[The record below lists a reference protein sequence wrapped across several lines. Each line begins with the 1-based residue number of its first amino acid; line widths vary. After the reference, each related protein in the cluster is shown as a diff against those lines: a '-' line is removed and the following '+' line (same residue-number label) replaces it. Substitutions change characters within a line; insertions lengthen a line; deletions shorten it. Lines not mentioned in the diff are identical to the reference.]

1 MENKEPTARAQAGP
15 GYFRLVSSYVVLAVA
30 VMFLNGLIA
39 TLPLDKDVYAAG
51 WYEYRHRL
59 DSLPVSQVANI
70 KLAHARTSPAYD
82 IGLFGN
88 SRSMMVSSQDLG
100 FDDLRFFNF
109 SLAGSSFRQ
118 SIMFLEIL
126 AAHDAAP
133 DISVIS
139 LDHLELSMLA
149 NQDIFTARDRITVAM
164 FDLADI
170 WQRFG
175 MSGVFARSIADPLLV
190 EWNAFA
196 RLLDV
201 RRVWAKLSVMFPHL
215 LPAFKPANELNQ
227 ADGSRSMEIAH
238 QPFSRSDYKITP
250 HPFHFDAY
258 LARDFERLAILSQ
271 QGLTIMVYE
280 SPLNPANQKRFL
292 ESPTPAAAHYRNIA
306 RAACDENGLHCAF
319 LNVPLGLETHPPYWP
334 DTSHAPA
341 PLLGSYIR
349 QQLIEETH
357 IPASRD

>member
-88 SRSMMVSSQDLG
+88 SRSMTVSSQDLG

-201 RRVWAKLSVMFPHL
+201 RRVWGRNYLSCSPTFCL
-215 LPAFKPANELNQ
+215 
-227 ADGSRSMEIAH
+227 
-238 QPFSRSDYKITP
+238 
-250 HPFHFDAY
+250 
-258 LARDFERLAILSQ
+258 
-271 QGLTIMVYE
+271 
-280 SPLNPANQKRFL
+280 PLNP
-292 ESPTPAAAHYRNIA
+292 PTNSTRQTAADRWKLRINHLAGRTTK
-306 RAACDENGLHCAF
+306 L
-319 LNVPLGLETHPPYWP
+319 PLTHFILTP
-334 DTSHAPA
+334 
-341 PLLGSYIR
+341 I
-349 QQLIEETH
+349 
-357 IPASRD
+357 